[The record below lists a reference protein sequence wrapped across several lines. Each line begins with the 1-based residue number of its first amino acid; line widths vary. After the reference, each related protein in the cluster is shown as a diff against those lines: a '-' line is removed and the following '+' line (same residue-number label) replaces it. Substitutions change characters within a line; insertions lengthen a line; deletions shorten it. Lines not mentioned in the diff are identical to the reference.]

1 MRFSRTMPSPLHSTE
16 STSQQPINLSPTRAA
31 YNSNGMHIL
40 VVEDE
45 ARLTS
50 LIKRALEGERH
61 LVDVTYDGATAY
73 SMATEARYDLIVLDI
88 MLPEMDGIE
97 VCKEIRKSGVDSR
110 ILMLTAKGATED
122 RVAGLDAGA
131 DDYLIKPFSF
141 AELLAR
147 VRALSR
153 REVQPEPDQQLQVGD
168 LVLDLGRHEA
178 RRGERNIDLTAK
190 EFSLLE
196 YLMRNSGRVLT
207 RSQILDHVW
216 GYDFES
222 LTNVVD
228 IYVHYLRN
236 KIDKGFPD
244 PLIRTVRGVG
254 YGLKEA

>member
-1 MRFSRTMPSPLHSTE
+1 
-16 STSQQPINLSPTRAA
+16 
-31 YNSNGMHIL
+31 MHII

-45 ARLTS
+45 TRLTK
-50 LIKRALEGERH
+50 LIKRALEQERH
-61 LVDVTYDGATAY
+61 LVDVAYDGATAY
-73 SMATEARYDLIVLDI
+73 SMATDTRYDLIVLDI

-97 VCKEIRKSGVDSR
+97 VCRELRKEGVDSR
-110 ILMLTAKGATED
+110 ILMLTARGATED
-122 RVAGLDAGA
+122 RVTGLDAGA
-131 DDYLIKPFSF
+131 DDYLVKPFSF

-147 VRALSR
+147 VRALAR
-153 REVQPEPDQQLQVGD
+153 REVQPETDEELMVGD
-168 LVLDLGRHEA
+168 LVLDLSRHEA
-178 RRGERNIDLTAK
+178 RRGGKSIDLTAK

-236 KIDKGFPD
+236 KIDKGFQQ

-254 YGLKEA
+254 YGLKDS